1 MLRNINI
8 EHWFTPNIQLTLL
21 FDSANYIFIALII
34 LMISRHYK
42 ISGSFFTIIAIS
54 LSTPF
59 LFNGPQ
65 FDWTIFPDQSK
76 YFIGSSSIRKDIF
89 INGCFEFNF
98 QAKMFCSTEIDY
110 KTIIPN
116 FIFGLSPLLNIE
128 TYRSIGILNR
138 GFFLVMVIFFYHKKI
153 ITGNLL
159 LIFLLMPSI
168 ILYSSLALREVIIIN
183 LMLFYIYFFFN
194 GRYTLSIISIII
206 LFFVK
211 SQNII
216 ILIISTLLVYIFGQ
230 EKIKIKSLF
239 FFILFLLLL
248 ILLFLGFKDQ
258 ILNSL
263 NYYREGLFLEQY
275 GEYSSA
281 LSLNI
286 YKEKYQLNYDLNSI
300 LIVGRQFVEF
310 IISPIR
316 NIDSSFKIIVAM
328 ENILLPIVFYLGFKK
343 NKKLILIWLSVLFF
357 SYLMYATF
365 IINDGQIH
373 RYKLPIILFAL
384 FGYSLNLQKTKMI
397 KKFLKLK
404 KNK

>member
-1 MLRNINI
+1 MLRHINI
-8 EHWFTPNIQLTLL
+8 EHWFIPNMQFTLL
-21 FDSANYIFIALII
+21 FDLANYIFIASII

-59 LFNGPQ
+59 LFNGTLI
-65 FDWTIFPDQSK
+65 DWTIFPDQSK
-76 YFIGSSSIRKDIF
+76 YFIGSSSIRKDIL

-98 QAKMFCSTEIDY
+98 QDKMFCSTEINN
-110 KTIIPN
+110 KTTIPN
-116 FIFGLSPLLNIE
+116 FIFALSPLLNME
-128 TYRSIGILNR
+128 SFRSIGILNR
-138 GFFLVMVIFFYHKKI
+138 GFFLVMIIFFYHKKI

-159 LIFLLMPSI
+159 LIFLFMPSI
-168 ILYSSLALREVIIIN
+168 ILYSSLALREVIVIN

-194 GRYTLSIISIII
+194 GRYTLSIISIVM
-206 LFFVK
+206 LLFVK
-211 SQNII
+211 SQNTI
-216 ILIISTLLVYIFGQ
+216 ILIISTLLIYIFGQ

-248 ILLFLGFKDQ
+248 ILLFKDQ
-258 ILNSL
+258 ILNSV
-263 NYYREGLFLEQY
+263 NYYRQGLFLEQHGRY
-275 GEYSSA
+275 NSDLA
-281 LSLNI
+281 LSV
-286 YKEKYQLNYDLNSI
+286 YTEKYRINFDLNSI
-300 LIVGRQFVEF
+300 LMIGRQFIEF

-316 NIDSSFKIIVAM
+316 NIDSSFKIIVVM
-328 ENILLPIVFYLGFKK
+328 ENILLPIVFYLSFKK
-343 NKKLILIWLSVLFF
+343 NKKIILIWLSILFF
-357 SYLMYATF
+357 SYLMYAAF
-365 IINDGQIH
+365 IFNDGQIH